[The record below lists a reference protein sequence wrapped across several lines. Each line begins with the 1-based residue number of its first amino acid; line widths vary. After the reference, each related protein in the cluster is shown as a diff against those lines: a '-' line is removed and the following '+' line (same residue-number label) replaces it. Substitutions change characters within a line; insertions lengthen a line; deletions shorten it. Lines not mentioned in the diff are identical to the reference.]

1 MQAARRIATIRLR
14 GRRPGTTVV
23 NAGVVKATGIAWAR
37 ALGVLLWL
45 YLAACLP
52 VHAGLPETPQPQQ
65 LTVADGLPSN
75 RINDIDEDAYGYLWI
90 ATSDGLA
97 RYDGIGFQVW
107 RVGQGLRDNNI
118 WAVHVDARNRVWI
131 GTGNAGLAMLDVD
144 RSTFRYYDKS
154 DPRIGSDDVWSI
166 ASLRDGSLW
175 FGTSD
180 GGLHRLSADGTIT
193 RFMPRAGDSRSLP
206 DAGVGQLAVAPDGTL
221 WIGTKNG
228 VARWTGRDF
237 ERLPASD
244 LNAQAINGLTVDG
257 DGALW
262 IGTPRGVS
270 VRWPDGSVALSPWS
284 GYGKTL
290 FHMLLRDR
298 SGISWLDTVDGLG
311 RDSEGPPGQGE
322 VRNVPL
328 YSNAAHGAVKPSW
341 SRAYEDREGGL
352 WFASSDSGLWYL
364 RTYWHRFSVLPR
376 QLDDP
381 ASPANAYVHGISPS
395 QSGDMWLVGSGG
407 TLDRLDPETGN
418 IQHALADAGAG
429 YMPMGVHEDRN
440 GKVWIS
446 YYHGLARF
454 DPDSGA
460 VQRWSA
466 QDASDPALPGE
477 RAWFAET
484 SDGTLWIASELDG
497 VQLRDLDGHV
507 LDTIRPDGRKGLAPG
522 TMLEQIGIG
531 ADGGIWIA
539 GSQGLSAWNAGDRR
553 FQPVPGAP
561 REKVEGFAQSSDG
574 RTVWLA
580 RFGAIESYR
589 WRGDGLALEH
599 RFDRRQG
606 FPELAPNGLTIDGD
620 GVVWLTSVRGLIR
633 FDPATQSSR
642 TYGVLDGLP
651 SQEFGEQP
659 VPRPQD
665 GRIAAA
671 TPDGLVLFDPAVVHP
686 APTAP
691 RLVVESISV
700 RRGDAR
706 FELPPDRRFHLDHD
720 DRDLRITAR
729 LLSFDNARSHR
740 YAFQL
745 DHYDPDWV
753 EVGASGER
761 TFSQL
766 PPGDYTLRIRAKTAD
781 NVWSAMQSLHF
792 HIAPPWWR
800 TPWAMAALLVLL
812 ALVVWRSAAA
822 YHARVRQ
829 RHDWQLAEHKR
840 DLAEQASLAK
850 TRFLATLGHEVRTP
864 MTGVL
869 GMSELLLATPLDA
882 RQRGYT
888 DAIRRAG
895 NHLLRLVNDA
905 LDLARIEAGRLELQ
919 AQEFVLK
926 DVIDEVVELMR
937 PLARQH
943 GLHFSETVAADVPAA
958 LRGDPVRIR
967 QILLN
972 LLGNA
977 IKFTEHGSVG
987 LHVASLGAAGVRFE
1001 VSDTG
1006 PGLNDEQKARLFRRF
1021 EQADGSRTAARYGGS
1036 GLGLAICQELAAAMD
1051 GRIQVDSTPGKGT
1064 RFIVVLP
1071 LPRVAAPMPAS
1082 TAPSVAPVN
1091 ARRELDLL
1099 LVEDDPTVAEVM
1111 IGLLQAHGHR
1121 VVHVGH
1127 GLAALGETTRRRF
1140 DVALLDLD
1148 LPGLD
1153 GLALAR
1159 QLRAQGFDAPLLAVT
1174 ARADADAEPLA
1185 RAAGFEGFL
1194 RKPLTGAMLL
1204 DAIEGL
1210 LPEAV
1215 A

>member
-1 MQAARRIATIRLR
+1 
-14 GRRPGTTVV
+14 VK
-23 NAGVVKATGIAWAR
+23 AGVVKAAGSGTGLRVVGA
-37 ALGVLLWL
+37 LLWL
-45 YLAACLP
+45 YLAACFP

-97 RYDGIGFQVW
+97 RYDGISFQVW
-107 RVGQGLRDNNI
+107 RVGQGLRDNNV
-118 WAVHVDARNRVWI
+118 WSVHVDARNRVWI
-131 GTGNAGLAMLDVD
+131 GTGNAGLAVLDVD
-144 RSTFRYYDKS
+144 RTTFRYYDRKS
-154 DPRIGSDDVWSI
+154 DPRIGSDDVWAI
-166 ASLRDGSLW
+166 TSLADGSIW

-180 GGLHRLSADGTIT
+180 GGLHRLSTDGVIT
-193 RFMPRAGDSRSLP
+193 RFMPRDGDPRSLP

-221 WIGTKNG
+221 WIGTKHG

-244 LNAQAINGLTVDG
+244 LNAQAINGLTIDA

-284 GYGKTL
+284 SYGKTL

-298 SGISWLDTVDGLG
+298 TGISWLDTVDGLG

-364 RTYWHRFSVLPR
+364 RTHWHRFSVLPR

-395 QSGDMWLVGSGG
+395 RTGDMWLVGSGG

-429 YMPMGVHEDRN
+429 YMPMGVHEDRD

-446 YYHGLARF
+446 YYQGLARF
-454 DPDSGA
+454 DPDTGA
-460 VQRWSA
+460 VRRWSA
-466 QDASDPALPGE
+466 QDAVDAALPGE

-484 SDGTLWIASELDG
+484 SDGTLWIASELEG
-497 VQLRDLDGHV
+497 VQLRDGSGRV
-507 LDTIRPDGRKGLAPG
+507 LDTIRADGRRGLAPG
-522 TMLEQIGIG
+522 TSLKQIGAG
-531 ADGGIWIA
+531 ADGAIWIA

-561 REKVEGFAQSSDG
+561 RDMVHGFALSDDG

-580 RFGAIESYR
+580 RFGALEAYR
-589 WRGDGLALEH
+589 WLGDGLALQR

-606 FPELAPNGLTIDGD
+606 FPELAPNGLTVDGA

-633 FDPATQSSR
+633 FDPATRSSR

-651 SQEFGEQP
+651 SQEFGEKP

-706 FELPPDRRFHLDHD
+706 VELPPGGRLTLSHG

-753 EVGASGER
+753 EVGAAGER

-781 NVWSAMQSLHF
+781 NVWSSTQALEF

-800 TPWAMAALLVLL
+800 TPWAVAGLLVLL
-812 ALVVWRSAAA
+812 ALLAWRAAAA

-840 DLAEQASLAK
+840 DIAEQASLAK

-888 DAIRRAG
+888 ESIRRAG

-905 LDLARIEAGRLELQ
+905 LDLARIEAGRLELD
-919 AQEFVLK
+919 AQPFALR

-937 PLARQH
+937 PLARQR
-943 GLHFSETVAADVPAA
+943 GLHFSDTIAADVPAA
-958 LRGDPVRIR
+958 VRGDPVRIR

-1036 GLGLAICQELAAAMD
+1036 GLGLAISQELAAAMG
-1051 GRIQVDSTPGKGT
+1051 GRIEVDSTPGKGT
-1064 RFIVVLP
+1064 RFIVALP
-1071 LPRVAAPMPAS
+1071 LARVASPMPAS
-1082 TAPSVAPVN
+1082 TVQSTPLASP
-1091 ARRELDLL
+1091 RRELDLL

-1111 IGLLQAHGHR
+1111 VGLLQAQGHR

-1127 GLAALGETTRRRF
+1127 GLAALGETARARF
-1140 DVALLDLD
+1140 DMALLDLD

>member
-1 MQAARRIATIRLR
+1 MRRGFAPGEIRVDTRWLATIR
-14 GRRPGTTVV
+14 T
-23 NAGVVKATGIAWAR
+23 
-37 ALGVLLWL
+37 ALVLLGL
-45 YLAACLP
+45 YLAAGRP

-75 RINDIDEDAYGYLWI
+75 RINDIAEDAFGYLWI

-97 RYDGIGFQVW
+97 RYDGISFRVW
-107 RVGQGLRDNNI
+107 RVGQGLRDNNV

-131 GTGNAGLAMLDVD
+131 GTSSAGLAMLDVD
-144 RSTFRYYDKS
+144 RRDFRYYDHRS
-154 DPRIGSDDVWSI
+154 SPGIGSDDVWSV
-166 ASLRDGSLW
+166 ASMPDGSLW
-175 FGTSD
+175 FGTAN
-180 GGLHRLSADGTIT
+180 GGLHRLAPDGAIT
-193 RFMPRAGDSRSLP
+193 RFMPRTGDPRSLP
-206 DAGVGQLAVAPDGTL
+206 DASVGQLAVAPDGML

-237 ERLPASD
+237 ERLPAD
-244 LNAQAINGLTVDG
+244 ALNSQAVNGLSIDSDG
-257 DGALW
+257 DLW

-270 VRWPDGSVALSPWS
+270 VRYPDGGISRDPW
-284 GYGKTL
+284 GDYRKTL

-298 SGISWLDTVDGLG
+298 SGIAWLDTVDGLG
-311 RDSEGPPGQGE
+311 RDSEGV

-364 RTYWHRFSVLPR
+364 RSNWHRFSVLPR

-381 ASPANAYVHGISPS
+381 ASSANAYVHGIAPS
-395 QSGDMWLVGSGG
+395 QTGDMWLVGSGG

-418 IQHALADAGAG
+418 IEHVLTDAGAG
-429 YMPMGVHEDRN
+429 YMPMGVHEDAA
-440 GKVWIS
+440 GTVWIS
-446 YYHGLARF
+446 YYQGLARL
-454 DPDSGA
+454 
-460 VQRWSA
+460 
-466 QDASDPALPGE
+466 DPATGEVKRWGVQDGPDAALPSE
-477 RAWFAET
+477 RAWFAE
-484 SDGTLWIASELDG
+484 DAEGALWIASEADG
-497 VQLRDLDGHV
+497 VQVRDAEGAV
-507 LDTIRPDGRKGLAPG
+507 LDTIAADGRRGLAAGSSVRQLGVGPDGAV
-522 TMLEQIGIG
+522 
-531 ADGGIWIA
+531 WIA
-539 GSQGLSAWNAGDRR
+539 GSQGLLQWNAGDHR
-553 FQPVPGAP
+553 FEPVPGAP
-561 REKVEGFAQSSDG
+561 HAMVYAYAQGDDG
-574 RTVWLA
+574 HSVWLA
-580 RFGAIESYR
+580 RFGALERYR
-589 WRGDGLALEH
+589 WQGASLVWQERY
-599 RFDRRQG
+599 DRRQG
-606 FPELAPNGLTIDGD
+606 LPELAPNGITIDGA
-620 GVVWLTSVRGLIR
+620 GVVWMTSVRGLIR
-633 FDPATQSSR
+633 FDPGTRSSR
-642 TYGVLDGLP
+642 VYGVLDGLP
-651 SQEFGEQP
+651 SQEFGERP

-686 APTAP
+686 AKGAP
-691 RLVVESISV
+691 QLVVESISV

-706 FELPPDRRFHLDHD
+706 VELPVDRGFALQHD

-753 EVGASGER
+753 EVDASGER

-766 PPGDYTLRIRAKTAD
+766 PPGDYALRVKAKTAD
-781 NVWSAMQSLHF
+781 NVWSATQTLRF
-792 HIAPPWWR
+792 RIAPPWWR
-800 TPWAMAALLVLL
+800 TPWALGAGLLLL
-812 ALVVWRSAAA
+812 ALITWRTAHA
-822 YHARVRQ
+822 YRARLHQ
-829 RHDWQLAEHKR
+829 RHEWQLAEHKR
-840 DLAEQASLAK
+840 ALAEQASLAK

-869 GMSELLLATPLDA
+869 GMSELLLGTQLDG

-888 DAIRRAG
+888 ESIRNAG

-905 LDLARIEAGRLELQ
+905 LDLARIEAGKLELE
-919 AQEFVLK
+919 AQVFSLRGML
-926 DVIDEVVELMR
+926 DEVVELMK
-937 PLARQH
+937 PLAQQRR
-943 GLHFSETVAADVPAA
+943 LHFSHQVGSEVPAA
-958 LRGDPVRIR
+958 VRGDPVRIR

-987 LHVASLGAAGVRFE
+987 LSVTALGAVGVQFE

-1006 PGLNDEQKARLFRRF
+1006 PGLNDEQKSRLFRRF

-1036 GLGLAICQELAAAMD
+1036 GLGLAISQELAAAMG
-1051 GRIQVDSTPGKGT
+1051 GRIRVDSTPGKGT
-1064 RFIVVLP
+1064 RFIVALP
-1071 LPRVAAPMPAS
+1071 LARAAAPVPADD
-1082 TAPSVAPVN
+1082 ARQEPAG
-1091 ARRELDLL
+1091 ARRELELL

-1111 IGLLQAHGHR
+1111 TGLLQAQGHR

-1127 GLAALGETTRRRF
+1127 GLAALAQTAGSRF
-1140 DVALLDLD
+1140 DLALLDLD

-1174 ARADADAEPLA
+1174 ARADADAESLA

-1194 RKPLTGAMLL
+1194 RKPLTGGMLVEAI
-1204 DAIEGL
+1204 DAL